1 LRGRASEKEKF
12 FIESSYYLGRGQWQK
27 AIQNAEVYKQTYVR
41 EAAAYNAL
49 AFPCGLLGD
58 FEKAAENFAEAIRL
72 DPDTWNHHV
81 GLGLSYMMLDRL
93 DDARDVARRGLE
105 RIGDAPGLHYV
116 LSCVAQAQGDRP
128 TAEKETGLAAGSPV
142 WRSSALY
149 RDAQLAAARGQLR
162 RS

>member
-1 LRGRASEKEKF
+1 SEKEKF

-49 AFPCGLLGD
+49 AFPYGLLGD

-81 GLGLSYMMLDRL
+81 GLGLGWMMLGTSPGVAWKESGMRQASIMSCRALPRL
-93 DDARDVARRGLE
+93 
-105 RIGDAPGLHYV
+105 
-116 LSCVAQAQGDRP
+116 
-128 TAEKETGLAAGSPV
+128 KETGRRPKKKLA
-142 WRSSALY
+142 
-149 RDAQLAAARGQLR
+149 
-162 RS
+162 